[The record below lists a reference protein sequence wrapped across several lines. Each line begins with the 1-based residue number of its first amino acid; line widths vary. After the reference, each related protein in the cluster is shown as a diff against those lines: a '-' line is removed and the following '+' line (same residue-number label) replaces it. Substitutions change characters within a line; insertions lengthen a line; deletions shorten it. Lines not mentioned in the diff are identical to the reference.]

1 MARQEA
7 TEPIFWSSR
16 TLAPPGNRAALRRA
30 VAQQAGGAILESIAD
45 GGPTG
50 RFSYYAIDPVRT
62 LTVSS
67 RGDLSPFDGLA
78 RFWRPARRLT
88 PTPDIPFVAGWIG
101 YLGYEAGRFVEPS
114 AGWDDRAG
122 PLPMSHGSLYD
133 TLIVHDALGDRW
145 LAVGV
150 DLPSDLSD
158 PGRPPLADRLD
169 RLETLVQSAT
179 GPVVAEGGTPGPSG
193 GSAGRWN
200 YSRDAYL
207 DKVRKVLAYIG
218 AGDIF
223 QANIARRLRV
233 AVGTDAPTLYQR
245 LCESNPASF
254 AAFLAVASADA
265 EDPRDAQGKLWHRR
279 LAGGSTG
286 ETPVPQTQTRT
297 QTQAQAVMSSSPEL
311 FLRLVGRA
319 VTTRPIKGTRPRGT
333 TRQED
338 AAAAEALA
346 SSGKDRAELNM
357 IVDLTRNDLGR
368 VCDFGSVRVLCP
380 GEIETLPTVLHR
392 TATIVGMLREGLD
405 VLDLLRATFP
415 GGSVTGAPKVR
426 AMQIIHELEP
436 AARGPYCG
444 AVGYVGLDGDA
455 QFNLPTTA
463 SSTSASAAASWPTA
477 IHKRNTKSWRQRR
490 PA

>member
-7 TEPIFWSSR
+7 TEPISWGSR
-16 TLAPPGNRAALRRA
+16 TLAPPGNRAALRLA
-30 VAQQAGGAILESIAD
+30 VAQQAGGAILESIAC

-67 RGDLSPFDGLA
+67 RGDPSPFDSLA

-88 PTPDIPFVAGWIG
+88 PTPDVPLIAGWIG

-114 AGWDDRAG
+114 AGWDDRVG
-122 PLPMSHGSLYD
+122 PLPMSQGSLYD
-133 TLIVHDALGDRW
+133 ALLVHDAFGDRW
-145 LAVGV
+145 SAVGV
-150 DLPSDLSD
+150 DLPPDLLD
-158 PGRPPLADRLD
+158 AERPPLTDRLD
-169 RLETLVQSAT
+169 RLEALVQSA
-179 GPVVAEGGTPGPSG
+179 G
-193 GSAGRWN
+193 GSVLAGGDAPCPGGESAGCWN

-207 DKVRKVLAYIG
+207 DKVRKVLAYIE
-218 AGDIF
+218 AGDVF
-223 QANIARRLRV
+223 QVNIARRLRV

-254 AAFLAVASADA
+254 AAFLA
-265 EDPRDAQGKLWHRR
+265 L
-279 LAGGSTG
+279 GGHG
-286 ETPVPQTQTRT
+286 GRP
-297 QTQAQAVMSSSPEL
+297 AQAVMSSSPEL

-338 AAAAEALA
+338 AAAARALA

-357 IVDLTRNDLGR
+357 IVDLVRNDLGR
-368 VCDFGSVRVLCP
+368 VCEFGSVRVVCP

-392 TATIVGMLREGLD
+392 TATVVGMLREGLD

-444 AVGYVGLDGDA
+444 AVGWVGLNGDA
-455 QFNLPTTA
+455 QFNLPIRTMTMADGVVDLSVGSGIVADSDPQEEYEELAAKAAGMMAALGVPSERTA
-463 SSTSASAAASWPTA
+463 AVAAVV
-477 IHKRNTKSWRQRR
+477 
-490 PA
+490 